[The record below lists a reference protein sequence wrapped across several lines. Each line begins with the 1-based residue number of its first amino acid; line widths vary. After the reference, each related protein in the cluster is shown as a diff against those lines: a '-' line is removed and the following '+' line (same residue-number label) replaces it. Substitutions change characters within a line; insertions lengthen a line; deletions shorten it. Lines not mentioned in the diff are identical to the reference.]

1 MSQESREGDR
11 ASLETL
17 SAQLVVYAGRL
28 VRAVSR
34 RSSQDVPAATLRLLS
49 QVDEL
54 GPITIGHLA
63 AADRCT
69 QPTMSNAVHHLV
81 DKGWLDKRPNPAD
94 ARSSLVELTDEGRS
108 ILAAARR
115 GNAAIVA
122 ERLRADPHH
131 DQQDLATAVAVLKG
145 LLDTPH
151 HPEEGTK

>member
-1 MSQESREGDR
+1 VSQETLPR
-11 ASLETL
+11 ATLETL
-17 SAQLVVYAGRL
+17 SAELVVYAGRL

-34 RSSQDVPAATLRLLS
+34 RSSQELPAASLRLLS

-54 GPITIGHLA
+54 GPVTIGHLA

-94 ARSSLVELTDEGRS
+94 ARSSLVELTGEGRS
-108 ILAAARR
+108 VLAAARR

-145 LLDTPH
+145 LLDPSQA
-151 HPEEGTK
+151 PEEGSK

>member
-1 MSQESREGDR
+1 MRR

-17 SAQLVVYAGRL
+17 SAELVVYAGRL

-34 RSSQDVPAATLRLLS
+34 RSSQELPAASLRLLS

-54 GPITIGHLA
+54 GPVTIGHLA

-81 DKGWLDKRPNPAD
+81 DKGWLDKRPNPSD
-94 ARSSLVELTDEGRS
+94 ARSSLVELTREGRAV
-108 ILAAARR
+108 LAAARR

-145 LLDTPH
+145 LLDTPQA
-151 HPEEGTK
+151 PEEGSK

>member
-1 MSQESREGDR
+1 MSR

-17 SAQLVVYAGRL
+17 SAELVVYAGRL

-34 RSSQDVPAATLRLLS
+34 RSSQELPAASLRLLS

-54 GPITIGHLA
+54 GPVTVGHLA

-94 ARSSLVELTDEGRS
+94 ARSSLVELTEEGRAV
-108 ILAAARR
+108 LADARR

-145 LLDTPH
+145 LLDTSPA
-151 HPEEGTK
+151 PEEGSK